1 MVKKLIKHGNSAALI
16 LDKALLEILHVNMD
30 TSLEITTDGQNII
43 ISPATSEKNE
53 SDLLSALERVNKA
66 HSKTL
71 AKLAE

>member
-43 ISPATSEKNE
+43 ISPTTDENNE
-53 SDLLSALERVNKA
+53 SDLLSALDRVNKA

>member
-16 LDKALLEILHVNMD
+16 LDKALLEILQVNMD

-71 AKLAE
+71 ARLAE

>member
-30 TSLEITTDGQNII
+30 TSLEITTNGQNII
-43 ISPATSEKNE
+43 ISPATDEKNE
-53 SDLLSALERVNKA
+53 KDLLSALERVNKA